1 VSFLACGL
9 TDHSR
14 SSANPWLDF
23 LPAARAQ
30 TLAQELNNDL
40 EEYCATSPPAE
51 GFSSV
56 KSLYGFGLLPLVPG
70 VEVSIIIQ
78 TIEQL
83 KNLPHI
89 RGVIMGTKGIGKG
102 LDDHALDPVWDAVQ
116 AAGLVV
122 FIHPHYGVDST
133 LYGEN
138 QNGHVLPLALGFPFE
153 TTIVS
158 RVVSGH

>member
-1 VSFLACGL
+1 
-9 TDHSR
+9 
-14 SSANPWLDF
+14 
-23 LPAARAQ
+23 
-30 TLAQELNNDL
+30 LAQELNNDL
-40 EEYCATSPPAE
+40 EEYCATSPALE
-51 GFSSV
+51 AFSGL
-56 KSLYGFGLLPLVPG
+56 KSLYGFGLLPLVPEI
-70 VEVSIIIQ
+70 EVSTIIQ

-102 LDDHALDPVWDAVQ
+102 LDDNALDPVWDAIQ

-133 LYGEN
+133 LYGDN
-138 QNGHVLPLALGFPFE
+138 NNGHVLPLALGFPFE

-158 RVVSGH
+158 LQKRLIIERGLTLAFRPSRASFFQVFWIASQTSDCC